1 MCIIQQHSGNDV
13 LLDYSHVTDMKGCQI
28 RLSKLLHIGLFST
41 PEQAVCQAEMCL
53 AGVTC

>member
-1 MCIIQQHSGNDV
+1 MCIIQQHSGNNV